1 MKFSAVRERKLP
13 KNIDLFIATRYTINN
28 ARCAQDY
35 AYIQFGFAK
44 YDERKRFDM
53 VFDKIKE
60 IILDQ
65 MDVDE
70 EDITPDADIQ
80 DDLHADSLDIVMLMK
95 TISDEFEM
103 AVPDDAVDSIKTVGD
118 IVDYIENYQ

>member
-1 MKFSAVRERKLP
+1 
-13 KNIDLFIATRYTINN
+13 
-28 ARCAQDY
+28 
-35 AYIQFGFAK
+35 
-44 YDERKRFDM
+44 M

-70 EDITPDADIQ
+70 DDITMDADIQ
-80 DDLHADSLDIVMLMK
+80 DDLQADSLDVVMLMK
-95 TISDEFEM
+95 TISEEFEM

>member
-1 MKFSAVRERKLP
+1 
-13 KNIDLFIATRYTINN
+13 
-28 ARCAQDY
+28 
-35 AYIQFGFAK
+35 
-44 YDERKRFDM
+44 M

-70 EDITPDADIQ
+70 DDITMDADIQ
-80 DDLHADSLDIVMLMK
+80 DDLQADSLDIVMLMK

>member
-1 MKFSAVRERKLP
+1 
-13 KNIDLFIATRYTINN
+13 
-28 ARCAQDY
+28 
-35 AYIQFGFAK
+35 
-44 YDERKRFDM
+44 M

-70 EDITPDADIQ
+70 DDITMDADIQ
-80 DDLHADSLDIVMLMK
+80 DDLQADSLDIVMLMK

-103 AVPDDAVDSIKTVGD
+103 AVPDDAVDSIMTVGD

>member
-1 MKFSAVRERKLP
+1 
-13 KNIDLFIATRYTINN
+13 
-28 ARCAQDY
+28 
-35 AYIQFGFAK
+35 
-44 YDERKRFDM
+44 M

-70 EDITPDADIQ
+70 DDITMDADIQ
-80 DDLHADSLDIVMLMK
+80 DDLQADSLDVVMLMK

-103 AVPDDAVDSIKTVGD
+103 AVPDDAVDSIRTVGD

>member
-1 MKFSAVRERKLP
+1 
-13 KNIDLFIATRYTINN
+13 
-28 ARCAQDY
+28 
-35 AYIQFGFAK
+35 
-44 YDERKRFDM
+44 M

-80 DDLHADSLDIVMLMK
+80 EDLQADSLDIVMLMK

-103 AVPDDAVDSIKTVGD
+103 AVPDDAVDTIKTVGD

>member
-1 MKFSAVRERKLP
+1 
-13 KNIDLFIATRYTINN
+13 
-28 ARCAQDY
+28 
-35 AYIQFGFAK
+35 
-44 YDERKRFDM
+44 M

-70 EDITPDADIQ
+70 DDITMDADIQ
-80 DDLHADSLDIVMLMK
+80 DDLQADSLDIVMLIK

-118 IVDYIENYQ
+118 IVEYVENYQ

>member
-1 MKFSAVRERKLP
+1 
-13 KNIDLFIATRYTINN
+13 
-28 ARCAQDY
+28 
-35 AYIQFGFAK
+35 
-44 YDERKRFDM
+44 M

-80 DDLHADSLDIVMLMK
+80 DDLQADSLDIVMLMK

>member
-1 MKFSAVRERKLP
+1 M
-13 KNIDLFIATRYTINN
+13 
-28 ARCAQDY
+28 
-35 AYIQFGFAK
+35 
-44 YDERKRFDM
+44 RFDM

-80 DDLHADSLDIVMLMK
+80 DDLQADSLDIVMLMK

>member
-1 MKFSAVRERKLP
+1 MKFSAVQERKLP

>member
-1 MKFSAVRERKLP
+1 MCSELQERM
-13 KNIDLFIATRYTINN
+13 R
-28 ARCAQDY
+28 
-35 AYIQFGFAK
+35 FA
-44 YDERKRFDM
+44 M

-70 EDITPDADIQ
+70 DDITMDADIQ
-80 DDLHADSLDIVMLMK
+80 DDLQADSLDIVMLMK

>member
-1 MKFSAVRERKLP
+1 
-13 KNIDLFIATRYTINN
+13 
-28 ARCAQDY
+28 
-35 AYIQFGFAK
+35 
-44 YDERKRFDM
+44 M
-53 VFDKIKE
+53 VFEKIKE

-70 EDITPDADIQ
+70 DDITMDADIQ
-80 DDLHADSLDIVMLMK
+80 DDLQADSLDIVMLMK

>member
-1 MKFSAVRERKLP
+1 
-13 KNIDLFIATRYTINN
+13 
-28 ARCAQDY
+28 
-35 AYIQFGFAK
+35 
-44 YDERKRFDM
+44 M

>member
-1 MKFSAVRERKLP
+1 
-13 KNIDLFIATRYTINN
+13 
-28 ARCAQDY
+28 
-35 AYIQFGFAK
+35 
-44 YDERKRFDM
+44 M

-70 EDITPDADIQ
+70 DDITMDADIQ
-80 DDLHADSLDIVMLMK
+80 DDLQADSLDIVMLMK
-95 TISDEFEM
+95 TISEEFEM

>member
-1 MKFSAVRERKLP
+1 MR
-13 KNIDLFIATRYTINN
+13 
-28 ARCAQDY
+28 
-35 AYIQFGFAK
+35 FA
-44 YDERKRFDM
+44 M

-70 EDITPDADIQ
+70 DDITMDADIQ
-80 DDLHADSLDIVMLMK
+80 DDLQADSLDIVMLMK

-103 AVPDDAVDSIKTVGD
+103 AVPDDAVDSIMTVGD

>member
-1 MKFSAVRERKLP
+1 MR
-13 KNIDLFIATRYTINN
+13 
-28 ARCAQDY
+28 
-35 AYIQFGFAK
+35 FA
-44 YDERKRFDM
+44 M

-70 EDITPDADIQ
+70 DDITMDADIQ
-80 DDLHADSLDIVMLMK
+80 DDLQADSLDIVMLMK